1 MDNVLDI
8 FQFKKKNYILHHKT
22 LLIDL
27 ALVSSNRV
35 LSCSND
41 GQILLW
47 EIEEI
52 DGGSDI
58 KANVVNKFEDIDYVY
73 SLAVFPSTAGW
84 ASSGENTG
92 IKIFQK
98 DGTVKFINYYKNICT

>member
-1 MDNVLDI
+1 M
-8 FQFKKKNYILHHKT
+8 
-22 LLIDL
+22 IDL

-47 EIEEI
+47 EIYEI
-52 DGGSDI
+52 DGGADI
-58 KANVVNKFEDIDYVY
+58 KANVVNKFEDSDYVY
-73 SLAVFPSTAGW
+73 SLAVFPSMAGW

-92 IKIFQK
+92 IKIFKK
-98 DGTVKFINYYKNICT
+98 DGTVSYWWIQL

>member
-1 MDNVLDI
+1 M
-8 FQFKKKNYILHHKT
+8 
-22 LLIDL
+22 IDL

-52 DGGSDI
+52 DGGADL
-58 KANVVNKFEDIDYVY
+58 KANVVNKFEDSDYMY
-73 SLAVFPSTAGW
+73 SLAVFPNMAGW

-92 IKIFQK
+92 IKIFRQ
-98 DGTVKFINYYKNICT
+98 DGTVIIFEFSVN

>member
-1 MDNVLDI
+1 M
-8 FQFKKKNYILHHKT
+8 
-22 LLIDL
+22 
-27 ALVSSNRV
+27 

-52 DGGSDI
+52 DGGADL
-58 KANVVNKFEDIDYVY
+58 KANVVNKFKDSDYVY
-73 SLAVFPSTAGW
+73 SLAAFPNMAGW

-92 IKIFQK
+92 IKIFRQ
-98 DGTVKFINYYKNICT
+98 DGTVIIFECLMNLLVI

>member
-1 MDNVLDI
+1 M
-8 FQFKKKNYILHHKT
+8 
-22 LLIDL
+22 IDL

-52 DGGSDI
+52 DGGADL
-58 KANVVNKFEDIDYVY
+58 KANVVNKFEDSDYVY
-73 SLAVFPSTAGW
+73 SLAVFPNMAGW

-92 IKIFQK
+92 IKIFRQ
-98 DGTVKFINYYKNICT
+98 DGTVIIFEFSMN

>member
-1 MDNVLDI
+1 MFISISKREL
-8 FQFKKKNYILHHKT
+8 YLHRNT

-47 EIEEI
+47 EIEEL

-98 DGTVKFINYYKNICT
+98 DGTVKFIDYH